1 MLNNMHG
8 HRRSQH
14 GVTLVELLVG
24 LLVGLVVLGAA
35 TSAFLTSI
43 GAQTDNLNLARLN
56 QDMRSMMDIM
66 TRDIR
71 RAGFVTSDPAT
82 NNAALRNNPFFSA
95 DKDIGVLSGG
105 SCIVYSY
112 NANDDSPPTVNSN
125 EHFGFRLINGELQMR
140 SSGSTNTACDDGSWE
155 TITEPEI
162 IMTDLTFVLDG
173 NEDDEGLNAT
183 SMATDSNGDGVMDG
197 DTGGDLGDSGNGFCD
212 TGEACNTCQSGEAC
226 LYVRA
231 VTITLTGQLRDDNT
245 VSQSIT
251 QQVRLRNDKFVESL

>member
-1 MLNNMHG
+1 MLNMHG
-8 HRRSQH
+8 YKKSQQ
-14 GVTLVELLVG
+14 GMTLVELLVG

-35 TSAFLTSI
+35 TVTFLNSL

-71 RAGFVTSDPAT
+71 RTGFVTSDPAT
-82 NNAALRNNPFFSA
+82 NSAILLNNPFFSA
-95 DKDIGVLSGG
+95 DKDIQVIG

-112 NANDDSPPTVNSN
+112 NADDDSPPAVDAN
-125 EHFGFRLINGELQMR
+125 EHFGFRLSDNGELQMR
-140 SSGSTNTACDDGSWE
+140 SSGTTNTACDDGTWE

-162 IMTDLTFVLDG
+162 IITGLTFTLLG
-173 NEDDEGLNAT
+173 NTNADGLNAT
-183 SMATDSNGDGVMDG
+183 SMATDTDGDGVMDG
-197 DTGGDLGDSGNGFCD
+197 DTGGDAADSGNGFCD
-212 TGEACNTCQSGEAC
+212 AGEVCNTCQSGEAC

-231 VTITLTGQLRDDNT
+231 VTISLSGQLRDDNA
-245 VSQSIT
+245 VSQTIT

>member
-1 MLNNMHG
+1 MLNMHG
-8 HRRSQH
+8 FKKRQQ

-35 TSAFLTSI
+35 TAAFLNSL
-43 GAQTDNLNLARLN
+43 GAQTDNLHLARLN

-71 RAGFVTSDPAT
+71 RAGFVTSDPST
-82 NNAALRNNPFFSA
+82 NSASLLANPFFSA
-95 DKDIGVLSGG
+95 DKDIRVLSGG

-112 NANDDSPPTVNSN
+112 NADDDTPPVVDSN
-125 EHFGFRLINGELQMR
+125 EHYGFRLSDDGILQMR
-140 SSGSTNTACDDGSWE
+140 SSGTTNTACDDGSWE
-155 TITEPEI
+155 SITEPEI
-162 IMTDLTFVLDG
+162 TIIGLTFTLS
-173 NEDDEGLNAT
+173 ESSLNAT
-183 SMATDSNGDGVMDG
+183 SMATDTDDDGFMDG
-197 DTGGDLGDSGNGFCD
+197 DDNENGFCD

-231 VTITLTGQLRDDNT
+231 VTISLSGQLRDDNS
-245 VSQSIT
+245 VSQTIT